1 MSDMEFKHFKFEIKA
16 EDDGDMTVSG
26 YASIFG
32 NRDRVGDVVVA
43 GAFTKSLASGRKVKM
58 LWQHDSSQVIGV
70 WDEMIEDDKGLFIQ
84 GRFANTEKGKEIRE
98 LAMMGAIDSF
108 SIGYRT
114 LDYEYSNSGDRLLKE
129 VDLFEVSLVTF
140 PANELATI
148 TAVKTEFDEEREL
161 LSLMLKRIELLTAK

>member
-1 MSDMEFKHFKFEIKA
+1 
-16 EDDGDMTVSG
+16 
-26 YASIFG
+26 
-32 NRDRVGDVVVA
+32 
-43 GAFTKSLASGRKVKM
+43 
-58 LWQHDSSQVIGV
+58 
-70 WDEMIEDDKGLFIQ
+70 MIEDDKGLFIQ